1 MIDFILILT
10 VCMMGFLIYWILAIR
25 ARELSFGIF
34 RAMGLSLREIVGMLL
49 REQLFVSGSA
59 VLVVIGTGAAVTALY
74 LPMVQ
79 MAYTT
84 ADQVL
89 PLKIVTE
96 ASDFVRLFG
105 VIGVVIGIG
114 IAVLAWII
122 SRIRMTQALKLG
134 ED

>member
-1 MIDFILILT
+1 
-10 VCMMGFLIYWILAIR
+10 
-25 ARELSFGIF
+25 
-34 RAMGLSLREIVGMLL
+34 MLL

-59 VLVVIGTGAAVTALY
+59 VLVGIGTGAAVTALY

-105 VIGVVIGIG
+105 VIGEVIGIG